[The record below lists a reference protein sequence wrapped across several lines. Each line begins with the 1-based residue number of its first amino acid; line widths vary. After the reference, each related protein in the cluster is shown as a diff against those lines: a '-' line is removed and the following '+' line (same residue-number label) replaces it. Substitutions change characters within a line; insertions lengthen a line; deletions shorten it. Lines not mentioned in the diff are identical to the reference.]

1 MKMHNEEYTRKDA
14 AVLMNSHSDEN
25 VRFWAQQFY
34 KSTFQK
40 AGWQRNQSYRG
51 LIGAVH
57 LFLIGK

>member
-1 MKMHNEEYTRKDA
+1 MKNQEYTRKDA

>member
-1 MKMHNEEYTRKDA
+1 MEYTRKDA
-14 AVLMNSHSDEN
+14 AILMNSHSDEN